1 MTTIKIHNAETGEI
15 IEREMNAEELADL
28 KTRQAETQARK
39 LAEAELKANQEAAQ
53 IKLVALGL
61 TPNDLRALGL

>member
-28 KTRQAETQARK
+28 KTRHAETQARK

-61 TPNDLRALGL
+61 TPNDLKALGL